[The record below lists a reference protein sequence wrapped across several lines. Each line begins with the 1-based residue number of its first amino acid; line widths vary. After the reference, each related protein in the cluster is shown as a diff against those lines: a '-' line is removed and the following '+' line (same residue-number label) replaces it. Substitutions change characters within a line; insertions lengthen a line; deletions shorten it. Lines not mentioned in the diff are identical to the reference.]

1 MRIPAMLLA
10 LLPAIALAI
19 ACADN
24 AAQLAPEQVNEIV
37 YRHIYAEATSGKLYS
52 PCTGPIYA
60 SATNVGR
67 GNWEVDIRCRKDP
80 GAPLAR
86 IYGFNEKTG
95 VVVLLTQGTPV
106 ASQTPTASAGTPGAT
121 P

>member
-1 MRIPAMLLA
+1 MRIPAILLA
-10 LLPAIALAI
+10 MLPAISLAI

-24 AAQLAPEQVNEIV
+24 AARLAPEQVNEIV

-60 SATNVGR
+60 SATDLGR
-67 GNWEVDIRCRKDP
+67 GSWEVDIRCREGTD
-80 GAPLAR
+80 APLAR

-95 VVVLLTQGTPV
+95 IVLLLTQGTPV
-106 ASQTPTASAGTPGAT
+106 AQQTSAAPAATPTATP
-121 P
+121 